1 MQRHESTIAPRT
13 SVLFVACAVEPAD
26 IESLVREEEKEVVIV
41 FFYVKEAQCHTQ
53 GRQDFYYGAAP
64 GFHVIIGLLL
74 QFLRAAFIS
83 MLAMQI
89 SVGLLRRV
97 CDTKRKAG
105 RQYQKFKVGRHPFFL
120 IWQEPILLTFPRVLT
135 VSCSFPIPSM
145 APLLSLFV
153 FFFPSVAARKCRGSA
168 TKGKGEK
175 RERCGL

>member
-1 MQRHESTIAPRT
+1 ML
-13 SVLFVACAVEPAD
+13 LF
-26 IESLVREEEKEVVIV
+26 

-105 RQYQKFKVGRHPFFL
+105 RQYQKFKVGRHPFFFNMARAHSPYL
-120 IWQEPILLTFPRVLT
+120 SACSHCLLFFSDSIHGTTIITFCFLFPVCGGTEVPR
-135 VSCSFPIPSM
+135 
-145 APLLSLFV
+145 LSY
-153 FFFPSVAARKCRGSA
+153 
-168 TKGKGEK
+168 KGKGGKE
-175 RERCGL
+175 GALWLVM